1 MTRATL
7 ILLLFC
13 FLELAPQSASPQ
25 SVIISANLP
34 SFDAATIK
42 PPDPTARVRPVGFY
56 GQPGG
61 RIFYGG
67 DIKILVE
74 CAFGLQDYHVAG
86 GPGWINSQRFEI
98 NAVPPENSPSRNI
111 KGHNNEPTIE
121 QRLMLQSLLRDR
133 FGFKSHMVT
142 KDGTI
147 YLLTRGSKPL
157 QLRPPEDATADPRAI
172 VILSPGGIIDG
183 EALGTNT
190 TTDYLAQMLGRYLR
204 LPVLNKTGITGS
216 YDFHLPPDDPE
227 NQDMFTAVRSIVDR
241 LGLKIMRGRG
251 PINTLVIDDVK
262 QPSEN

>member
-1 MTRATL
+1 MIRATL
-7 ILLLFC
+7 TLLLSY
-13 FLELAPQSASPQ
+13 FLGLAPPSASPQ
-25 SVIISANLP
+25 SAVISANLP

-42 PPDPTARVRPVGFY
+42 PRDPTARARPVAGFY

-74 CAFGLQDYHVAG
+74 CAFDLQDYQVAG
-86 GPGWINSQRFEI
+86 GPGWLYSQQFEI
-98 NAVPPENSPSRNI
+98 NAVPPENSPSRTL
-111 KGHNNEPTIE
+111 KGHNKEPTVE

-133 FGFKSHMVT
+133 FGFKSHIIT

-157 QLRPPEDATADPRAI
+157 QLRPPEDTTADPRAI
-172 VILSPGGIIDG
+172 VIDKGGIIDG

-190 TTDYLAQMLGRYLR
+190 TIDYLAQRLGRYLR
-204 LPVLNKTGITGS
+204 IPVLNETGITGS
-216 YDFHLPPDDPE
+216 YDFHLPPNDPE
-227 NQDMFTAVRSIVDR
+227 NQDIFTAVRSVVDR
-241 LGLKIMRGRG
+241 LGLKIKRGRG
-251 PINTLVIDDVK
+251 PIQTLVIDEVK